1 MLKKINHYLLVN
13 YPLLWNT
20 KVFIVLGVSILAHI
34 AFYIIGYASF
44 FNIRQIYMEEEM
56 YAFFAKFQVTM
67 YITLVIVLAIIIWLI
82 FYLRNNAFKN
92 FYPITVNYLRKE
104 FLIVWF
110 ILFSLSTTYFSYAYG
125 KHQITLH
132 LTKHLNPLEDIK
144 IVNQAKCFLPF
155 DIESFESYNSCD
167 SIQWRDSINSLIVHE
182 PNDSCNDYSP
192 KYQTE
197 SEYEEAVAT
206 EMASEVPA
214 NSYEQN
220 MRKVRYSYLNF
231 CSIQYHFYLDSNNTE
246 VYSENAK
253 KWLKNKDKAA
263 IKQCLTAYFNIMAK
277 YETNYNANI
286 DTLVNWCFEDD
297 LHTVNNTINNSSY
310 YNEYGSNSSYLPSN
324 TIESSFLE
332 NAIESI
338 VKERNKSFIDLFEW
352 ELFFYFSLSLSFLLM
367 MFRLTRLKPWLISIV
382 GQGIWGIIFA
392 IIGQFLDGNSMYV
405 FLSLSIFAIV
415 FASYLIHKK
424 KRKMMAAI
432 WLNWFVFS
440 MLAIFPLIIVIIKE
454 NTYEIKECINQIY
467 VITRP
472 RHPINKWISNNQ
484 DTIQILNIVGG
495 FLLFLYVAIPLCF
508 KWQANPNE

>member
-1 MLKKINHYLLVN
+1 MLKKINNYLLVN

-34 AFYIIGYASF
+34 VFFLIGYASF
-44 FNIRQIYMEEEM
+44 FNIRQIYMEQEM
-56 YAFFAKFQVTM
+56 YAFFAKFQVMM
-67 YITLVIVLAIIIWLI
+67 YITLVIVLAILIWLI

-92 FYPITVNYLRKE
+92 FYPISVNYLRKE

-125 KHQITLH
+125 KHKITLH

-144 IVNQAKCFLPF
+144 IINQAKCFLPF
-155 DIESFESYNSCD
+155 EMDPFESNNSCD
-167 SIQWRDSINSLIVHE
+167 SIQWRDSINNLTNYL
-182 PNDSCNDYSP
+182 PKNNDSCYDYSP
-192 KYQTE
+192 KYETE
-197 SEYEEAVAT
+197 SEYDEAVAT
-206 EMASEVPA
+206 EMASELPA
-214 NSYEQN
+214 NSYEQK
-220 MRKVRYSYLNF
+220 MREVSYSYLNF
-231 CSIQYHFYLDSNNTE
+231 CSNQYHFYLDSNNTE

-277 YETNYNANI
+277 YETKYNANV
-286 DTLVNWCFEDD
+286 DTLVNWCFEDT
-297 LHTVNNTINNSSY
+297 LYTVNNTLNNSAY
-310 YNEYGSNSSYLPSN
+310 YNDYGKYLPLN

-332 NAIESI
+332 NAIES
-338 VKERNKSFIDLFEW
+338 VVTERNKSFIDLFEW
-352 ELFFYFSLSLSFLLM
+352 ELFFYFSLSMSFMLM

-382 GQGIWGIIFA
+382 GLGIWSIIFA
-392 IIGQFLDGNSMYV
+392 ILGQFLDKNTQYV
-405 FLSLSIFAIV
+405 FLGLSFFALFYAI
-415 FASYLIHKK
+415 YLIQKK

-440 MLAIFPLIIVIIKE
+440 MLAIFPLLIFIIKE

-484 DTIQILNIVGG
+484 DTIQIMNIVGG